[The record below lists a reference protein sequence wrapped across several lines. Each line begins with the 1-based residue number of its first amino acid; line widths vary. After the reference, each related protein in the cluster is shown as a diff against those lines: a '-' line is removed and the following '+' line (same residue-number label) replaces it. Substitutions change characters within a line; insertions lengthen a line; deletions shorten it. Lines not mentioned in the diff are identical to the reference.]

1 MKIKIRTFGSVA
13 EILGTELDAEAIDTD
28 SLIDSLCKNQPMLDG
43 RKLLIAVNNTVIQQ
57 NTALKDND
65 VVAIMPP
72 YSGG

>member
-13 EILGTELDAEAIDTD
+13 EILGAELYAEATDTD
-28 SLIDSLCKNQPMLDG
+28 SLIASLYKSHRMLEG

>member
-28 SLIDSLCKNQPMLDG
+28 SLIASLYKSYRMLEG

-57 NTALKDND
+57 NTALQEND